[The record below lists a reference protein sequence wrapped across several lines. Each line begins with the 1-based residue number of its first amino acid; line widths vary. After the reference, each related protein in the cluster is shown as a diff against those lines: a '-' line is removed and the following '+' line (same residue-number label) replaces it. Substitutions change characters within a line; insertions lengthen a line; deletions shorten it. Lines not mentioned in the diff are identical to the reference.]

1 MIPKL
6 AVSRWGGAGWGVPE
20 TMESARQWSGYVC
33 PDCRFV
39 FRVPRDHDGNG
50 IVCPSCRRLMRIP
63 TTGDAPPPLLAPLR
77 RMAVEDGDARILK
90 KRRRGKKLGGA
101 ASHAWEQNSHDS
113 HSGRS
118 EKRQMR
124 LMLVGGV
131 ALFSLIVGGVVFSMN
146 RGAEVEVRAAAPVAV
161 PAANPKEGSPMVAR
175 SEAFLLA
182 ASEPLVRRFLAATT
196 VDDLLPL
203 VRNPTVA
210 EARMR
215 AFYTAGKVEAVGMS
229 QFNSGGGLSIR
240 DMFISLSVVTR
251 DHEERALAL
260 IETPQGL
267 KIDWESWV
275 GWSDISW
282 EKFLATKPVTGH
294 VFRVT
299 VSAVEYYNFGFDDES
314 KWRSYRL
321 ISPDGENSLYGYVER
336 GSVLEQR
343 IRPDGETKGLA
354 MMLSLKFP
362 EGATTNSQVV
372 IETLVADGWVEE
384 GNFRDSIIAKP
395 LVSPSGRMRCSNTD
409 PLST

>member
-1 MIPKL
+1 
-6 AVSRWGGAGWGVPE
+6 
-20 TMESARQWSGYVC
+20 MESARRWSGYVC

-39 FRVPRDHDGNG
+39 FRVPRDHDGKG

-63 TTGDAPPPLLAPLR
+63 TATDAPPPLLAPLR
-77 RMAVEDGDARILK
+77 RMAADEPATEGEPMVLK
-90 KRRRGKKLGGA
+90 KRRRGKKAGSA
-101 ASHAWEQNSHDS
+101 ENHSWEQNSHGS
-113 HSGRS
+113 HSGRR

-146 RGAEVEVRAAAPVAV
+146 RGEKAVARSAAPISAAASAKVAV
-161 PAANPKEGSPMVAR
+161 PLLER
-175 SEAFLLA
+175 SEATLLA
-182 ASEPLVRRFLAATT
+182 ASEPLVKRFLEATT

-203 VRNPTVA
+203 VRNPAVA

-215 AFYTAGKVEAVGMS
+215 AFYTAGKIEAAGLS
-229 QFNSGGGLSIR
+229 QFNSSGSASIR
-240 DMFISLSVVTR
+240 EKFISLSVVTR
-251 DHEERALAL
+251 DHEEKALAL

-299 VSAVEYYNFGFDDES
+299 VSAVEYYNFGFADES
-314 KWRSYRL
+314 KWHSYRL
-321 ISPDGENSLYGYVER
+321 VSPDGENSLYGYIER

-343 IRPDGETKGLA
+343 IRPDGETKSLA

-384 GNFRDSIIAKP
+384 GDAP
-395 LVSPSGRMRCSNTD
+395 
-409 PLST
+409 